1 MIKLYIVCSIIFCKQ
16 KKIQTGGDRDLLISI
31 TFEESNR
38 RVGVRGQEDESTWS
52 EIIIKPMCININLI
66 DCFCIRLLSFLF
78 RSGLCC

>member
-1 MIKLYIVCSIIFCKQ
+1 MSITFEESNRRV
-16 KKIQTGGDRDLLISI
+16 GGKSI

-38 RVGVRGQEDESTWS
+38 RVGVRGQKDERTWS

-78 RSGLCC
+78 RSGLSC